1 LLQVIS
7 NDDPIK
13 WNKIVKSFKDHDV
26 YYLAEYS
33 KAFQIHGDGDPI
45 LFYFDNGKI
54 RAINVVM
61 KRDIAYDTNF
71 KNKIP
76 TDTYFDI
83 ITPYGYGGWIID
95 GEKVAYCDIFQSYE
109 QYCIKNSI
117 VCEFVRFHP
126 VLQNNNGLEASY
138 NIVELGKTISIDL
151 LSKEQIFAD
160 FTSQNRN
167 KIRKALKN
175 DVAVYWGRSPLLF
188 EKFEQIYNATMDKDD
203 ATEYYYFDNDFYYS
217 ILNDL
222 KYNCLI
228 FYAVYE
234 NKIISM
240 SLIIFANNK
249 AHYYLDGSVREYLKL
264 SPTNLIF
271 HEAASVWALENGFK
285 MLLLGGGLGG
295 KEDSLFSFK
304 KPFNREKINSFYIG
318 KMIFNDKAYRELIK
332 IRQSESYFDLNS
344 AFFPIYRQ

>member
-1 LLQVIS
+1 MLQVIS

-61 KRDIAYDTNF
+61 KRDIALDTNF

-76 TDTYFDI
+76 IDTYFDI
-83 ITPYGYGGWIID
+83 ITPYGYGGWIIE
-95 GEKVAYCDIFQSYE
+95 GVKENYCDIFQSYE
-109 QYCIKNSI
+109 QYYSKNSI

-126 VLQNNNGLEASY
+126 ILQNSMGLEASY
-138 NIVELGKTISIDL
+138 NITDLGKTISIDL

-160 FTSQNRN
+160 FTSKNRN
-167 KIRKALKN
+167 MIRKALKN
-175 DVAVYWGRSPLLF
+175 DVAIYWGRSPYLF

-203 ATEYYYFDNDFYYS
+203 ATEYYYFDNDFYGS

-222 KYNCLI
+222 KHNCLI
-228 FYAVYE
+228 FYAIYE

-249 AHYYLDGSVREYLKL
+249 AHYHLSGSEKEYQHLA
-264 SPTNLIF
+264 PTNLLL
-271 HEAASVWALENGFK
+271 HEASIWALENGFQT
-285 MLLLGGGLGG
+285 LHLGGGLGG

-304 KPFNREKINSFYIG
+304 KAFNREKVNKYYIG
-318 KMIFNDKAYRELIK
+318 KKIFNNEAYRELTE
-332 IRQSESYFDLNS
+332 IRKPESNFDPNS
-344 AFFPIYRQ
+344 NFFPIYRQ